1 MCQQRDVHECGRE
14 LKEEVKKERLD
25 WCIYPESLSGG
36 RALGWGLGECERALG
51 HVCELAGAL
60 VYWSRSWVACRA
72 WPSEACFR
80 TSLVGSFPRV
90 PVGASPTLCRL
101 LASWGS

>member
-36 RALGWGLGECERALG
+36 RALGWELGESSGRWATCVSLPG
-51 HVCELAGAL
+51 
-60 VYWSRSWVACRA
+60 RS
-72 WPSEACFR
+72 F
-80 TSLVGSFPRV
+80 TG
-90 PVGASPTLCRL
+90 PVRG
-101 LASWGS
+101 